1 MVGGFFCVSKTL
13 ARIYGGMYSLG
24 MNIHRDGIVKCDLRA
39 WTRAKEVDA
48 YADRRG
54 ITTEKA
60 IRELVNH
67 ALSDG
72 A

>member
-1 MVGGFFCVSKTL
+1 
-13 ARIYGGMYSLG
+13 
-24 MNIHRDGIVKCDLRA
+24 MNINRDGIVKCDLRS
-39 WTRAKEVDA
+39 WTRAEEVDA

-60 IRELVNH
+60 IHELVNH

-72 A
+72 D

>member
-1 MVGGFFCVSKTL
+1 
-13 ARIYGGMYSLG
+13 
-24 MNIHRDGIVKCDLRA
+24 MNIHRDGIVKCDLRS

-60 IRELVNH
+60 IHELVNSG
-67 ALSDG
+67 LSHYQEG
-72 A
+72 

>member
-1 MVGGFFCVSKTL
+1 
-13 ARIYGGMYSLG
+13 
-24 MNIHRDGIVKCDLRA
+24 MNITRGDIVKCDLRS